1 MVQSASPDW
10 TIRNVGRRPLRL
22 CGGNVFRSLGEGT
35 MKRCVRTIT
44 RRQFLK
50 TAAAG
55 VALGLAGRTP
65 FLEAKEDYDI
75 VAISGEPAAATRR
88 ALEAMGGISRFVK
101 KGQRVVLKPNMSF
114 SRTPDFSATTHP
126 SVVVTVA
133 QACIEA
139 GAQQVLVLDHTLQ
152 RSEPC
157 LERTGIRDACKGIPG
172 VYVLALQERKFFHEI
187 KVPQGKVL
195 ERVEV
200 MKEILDSQ
208 VLINIPVA
216 KSHSATG
223 VSLGMKGLMGMIWDR
238 ESFHSQ
244 YNINQAIA
252 DLGTVIKPQLTVLDA
267 TRALV
272 SGGPGGPGEVRKPNL
287 IIAGIDPVAVD
298 SYGVSIVP
306 WYGQNFK
313 GRQVEHLLVS
323 HQQGLGK
330 IDIDQLKILKE
341 KA

>member
-1 MVQSASPDW
+1 MSF
-10 TIRNVGRRPLRL
+10 LRKEQTV
-22 CGGNVFRSLGEGT
+22 N
-35 MKRCVRTIT
+35 KHNRTIT
-44 RRQFLK
+44 RRKFLK

-55 VALGLAGRTP
+55 MALGLVGSP
-65 FLEAKEDYDI
+65 SFSFAKEEYDLA
-75 VAISGEPAAATRR
+75 VISGEPVAATRK
-88 ALEAMGGISRFVK
+88 ALEVMGGISRFVK

-114 SRTPDFSATTHP
+114 SRTPEFAATTHP
-126 SVVVTVA
+126 SVVATVA

-139 GAQQVLVLDHTLQ
+139 GAQQVLILDHTLQ
-152 RSEPC
+152 RAELC
-157 LERTGIRDACKGIPG
+157 LERTGIRDTCKSIRD
-172 VYVLALQERKFFHEI
+172 VYVFALQERKFFSEI
-187 KVPQGKVL
+187 KIPQGKVL
-195 ERVEV
+195 ESVEAI
-200 MKEILDSQ
+200 KEILDSH

-223 VSLGMKGLMGMIWDR
+223 VSLGMKGLMGLIWDR
-238 ESFHSQ
+238 ESFHSH

-252 DLGTVIKPQLTVLDA
+252 DLGTVIKPHLTILDA

-272 SGGPGGPGEVRKPNL
+272 SGGPGGPGDVKKPNL

-313 GRQVEHLLVS
+313 GRQVEHLMMA
-323 HQQGLGK
+323 HQRGLGK
-330 IDIDQLKILKE
+330 IDIDQLKIFKE

>member
-1 MVQSASPDW
+1 MNEVSQ
-10 TIRNVGRRPLRL
+10 
-22 CGGNVFRSLGEGT
+22 
-35 MKRCVRTIT
+35 KIT
-44 RRQFLK
+44 RRKFLK
-50 TAAAG
+50 TTAAG
-55 VALGLAGRTP
+55 IALGLIGGP
-65 FLEAKEDYDI
+65 SFLEAKEDYDL
-75 VAISGEPAAATRR
+75 VAISGEPVAATRK
-88 ALEAMGGISRFVK
+88 ALEAMGGVSRFVK
-101 KGQRVVLKPNMSF
+101 KGQHVVLKPNMSF

-126 SVVVTVA
+126 LVVATVA

-139 GAQQVLVLDHTLQ
+139 GAQQVLILDHTLQ
-152 RSEPC
+152 RPEPC
-157 LERTGIRDACKGIPG
+157 LERTGIRDACKDIPG
-172 VYVLALQERKFFHEI
+172 VHVFALQERKFFREI

-252 DLGTVIKPQLTVLDA
+252 DLGTVIKPQLTLLDA
-267 TRALV
+267 TRALA
-272 SGGPGGPGEVRKPNL
+272 SGGPGGPGEVKKPNL

-298 SYGVSIVP
+298 SYGVSVVP

-313 GRQVEHLLVS
+313 GRQVEHLLAA
-323 HQQGLGK
+323 HQRGLGK
-330 IDIDQLKILKE
+330 IDLDQLKILKE
-341 KA
+341 RA

>member
-1 MVQSASPDW
+1 MDQH
-10 TIRNVGRRPLRL
+10 GR
-22 CGGNVFRSLGEGT
+22 
-35 MKRCVRTIT
+35 MIT
-44 RRQFLK
+44 RRKFLK
-50 TAAAG
+50 TAASG
-55 VALGLAGRTP
+55 MVLSLVGRP
-65 FLEAKEDYDI
+65 SFLEAKEDYDL
-75 VAISGEPAAATRR
+75 VAISGEPVAATRK

-126 SVVVTVA
+126 LVVATAA

-139 GAQQVLVLDHTLQ
+139 GAQQVLILDHTLQ
-152 RSEPC
+152 RAEFC
-157 LERTGIRDACKGIPG
+157 LERTGIRDACKNIPG
-172 VYVLALQERKFFHEI
+172 VHVLALQEKKFFHEI
-187 KVPQGKVL
+187 KIPQGKVL

-252 DLGTVIKPQLTVLDA
+252 DLGTVIKPQLTLLDA
-267 TRALV
+267 TRALA
-272 SGGPGGPGEVRKPNL
+272 SGGPGGPGEVKKPNL

-298 SYGVSIVP
+298 SYGVSVAP

-313 GRQVEHLLVS
+313 GRQVEHLLAA
-323 HQQGLGK
+323 HQRGLGK
-330 IDIDQLKILKE
+330 IDLDQLKILKE
-341 KA
+341 RA

>member
-1 MVQSASPDW
+1 M
-10 TIRNVGRRPLRL
+10 
-22 CGGNVFRSLGEGT
+22 
-35 MKRCVRTIT
+35 IT
-44 RRQFLK
+44 RRKFLK
-50 TAAAG
+50 TAATG
-55 VALGLAGRTP
+55 MALGLVGRP
-65 FLEAKEDYDI
+65 SFLEAKEDYDL
-75 VAISGEPAAATRR
+75 VAISGEPVAATRK

-126 SVVVTVA
+126 LVVATAA

-139 GAQQVLVLDHTLQ
+139 GAQQVLILDHTLQ
-152 RSEPC
+152 RAEFC
-157 LERTGIRDACKGIPG
+157 LERTGIRDACKNIPG
-172 VYVLALQERKFFHEI
+172 VHVLALQEKKFFHEI

-252 DLGTVIKPQLTVLDA
+252 DLATVIKPQLTILDA
-267 TRALV
+267 TRALA
-272 SGGPGGPGEVRKPNL
+272 SGGPGGPGEVKKPNL
-287 IIAGIDPVAVD
+287 VIAGIDPVAVD
-298 SYGVSIVP
+298 SYGVTVVP

-313 GRQVEHLLVS
+313 GRQVEHLLVA
-323 HQQGLGK
+323 HQRGLGK

-341 KA
+341 KV